1 MAGSE
6 LIQIALC
13 VLQERIAKLEA
24 SVQGGGGKSQV
35 RLIHGGLQQLASCGR
50 TQVLRTFCC

>member
-1 MAGSE
+1 MPGSE

-35 RLIHGGLQQLASCGR
+35 RLIHGGL
-50 TQVLRTFCC
+50 

>member
-1 MAGSE
+1 MPGSE

-50 TQVLRTFCC
+50 TQVLTTFCC